1 MRKAAVVTNLNKDKE
16 LVVTKNLSAALVKYG
31 WEVHYDEDILLI
43 LDGEKLICGNED
55 ICFVIGGDGTVLS
68 AVDKYPDLP
77 FIGVNLGRMGFL
89 TEISPD
95 EIDEAVRKIT
105 SGESSEE
112 ERMMLSA
119 DLGGVCIDAM
129 NEVTVKHKVASGI
142 GEFKVY
148 VNDVYLAHYQAD
160 GIIVSTPTGSTA
172 YNLSAG
178 GPILSPACRGMII
191 QSICSHSLNSR
202 GVVVSENEEI
212 KIVFEKSETDIMS
225 DGDILTSTG
234 NEIIIKKSDK
244 TVRFVHLDTYNF
256 YNLLF
261 AKIKQPNYL
270 RGGLS

>member
-1 MRKAAVVTNLNKDKE
+1 MKTAAIVTNLNKDKE
-16 LVVTKNLSAALVKYG
+16 LYVTNALTEALKADG

-43 LDGEKLICGNED
+43 YPDEKIIVGDED
-55 ICFVIGGDGTVLS
+55 LCFVIGGDGTVLS
-68 AVDKYPDLP
+68 AVDKYPALT

-95 EIDEAVRKIT
+95 EIKDAVKKIT
-105 SGESSEE
+105 VGEFFTE
-112 ERMMLSA
+112 ERMMLSV
-119 DLGGVCIDAM
+119 DLGGVCIDAL

-160 GIIVSTPTGSTA
+160 GIIISTPTGSTA

-178 GPILSPACRGMII
+178 GPILSPACKGMII

-202 GVVVSENEEI
+202 GVVVSENERIRIE
-212 KIVFEKSETDIMS
+212 FEKTETDIMS
-225 DGDILTSTG
+225 DGDMLTSTG
-234 NEIIIKKSDK
+234 NEITITKSDK
-244 TVRFVHLDTYNF
+244 CVRFAHLEDYNF